1 MLPFETLLKRKKR
14 RERDVKTALTTLT
27 SERGELSQLKTDK
40 QTALGDLPGQL
51 ETAKGKRDLEEQSLI
66 SERDAKKIEM
76 EGTWDPKTQT
86 GTGKKGAIEALKL
99 EKKGTLG
106 GIAEQIG
113 HWNPETRKGSGLVE
127 KLVLATE
134 DYNKAYQTYTT
145 AEGKFAET
153 ASGKLMSGFKEKY
166 GRYDPELAQAYKG
179 EIETKMKEDP
189 LWSKKGEIETARGK
203 LNKRLKDLGKSP
215 NMFWAEIGDDDSV
228 KFYGDDATF
237 DLMRH
242 AKPIDGMGFK
252 ELLFQ
257 EASSKKYFGNYEK
270 EISTAQSDY
279 EKQFEVAYGTSPGR
293 TAIRGGGRG
302 GGRVIAGDS
311 NKFKKIYETQEEWKK
326 RTKQESF
333 DEWLGRTKA
342 DVTYD
347 TGTKTESF
355 GDWRTRTK
363 QKSFD
368 DWLKEGH
375 DIEKYDEGVDVESFG
390 DWRSR
395 TKQESFEQYIARV
408 GSKDESGAE
417 LSKPQA
423 MERYHKDLASKYK
436 TGLESGDVLKTP
448 YKIPVH
454 LTKPQAQEKYQ
465 KDLAGK
471 YKAGL
476 ESGDVLT
483 TEFKTPVYKSKEET
497 MALYTDEMTGK
508 YTKALKEGNLEITG
522 YEKVDA
528 TDYETFLK
536 NVESSSAIMDEKK
549 PIIDTTKATLGE
561 WDPDTKKG
569 TGLMGDYGT
578 KEIEYDTKITDTGTT
593 WDTNITTTVGEYDTE
608 IEGLDKKHGIPGLE
622 GEIEDVSEEFDPK
635 ISDQETD
642 ISTIY
647 EPAHTGAKTA
657 LTALTRRIKK
667 YELLGLGRN
676 QQTKETSTYRRPQ
689 LGYGAGYV
697 RR

>member
-1 MLPFETLLKRKKR
+1 MLPFETLLKRKKT

-27 SERGELSQLKTDK
+27 SERGELSQLQTDRL
-40 QTALGDLPGQL
+40 TALGDLPGQL
-51 ETAKGKRDLEEQSLI
+51 ETAQGKRDLEEQELI
-66 SERDAKKIEM
+66 SSRDTKKIEM

-99 EKKGTLG
+99 EKNGTLKP
-106 GIAEQIG
+106 IAEQIG
-113 HWNPETRKGSGLVE
+113 YWNPETRKGSGLAE

-166 GRYDPELAQAYKG
+166 SGYNPELAQAYKG
-179 EIETKMKEDP
+179 EIEKKMKEDP
-189 LWSKKGEIETARGK
+189 MWSKKGEIETARGK

-215 NMFWAEIGDDDSV
+215 NMFWAEIGDDGSP

-242 AKPIDGMGFK
+242 AKPIDGMGFE
-252 ELLFQ
+252 ELLYQ
-257 EASSKKYFGNYEK
+257 EASSKKYFGTYEK

-279 EKQFEVAYGTSPGR
+279 EKQYEIAYGTSPGR
-293 TAIRGGGRG
+293 SAIRGGGRG
-302 GGRVIAGDS
+302 GGRVTGDS
-311 NKFKKIYETQEEWKK
+311 TKFKKIYETQEEWKK

-333 DEWLGRTKA
+333 DDWLGRTKA

-363 QKSFD
+363 Q
-368 DWLKEGH
+368 
-375 DIEKYDEGVDVESFG
+375 
-390 DWRSR
+390 
-395 TKQESFEQYIARV
+395 ESFEDYIARV

-423 MERYHKDLASKYK
+423 MER
-436 TGLESGDVLKTP
+436 
-448 YKIPVH
+448 
-454 LTKPQAQEKYQ
+454 YQ

-497 MALYTDEMTGK
+497 MALYTGEMTGK

-522 YEKVDA
+522 YEKVAD
-528 TDYETFLK
+528 TDYETFVK
-536 NVESSSAIMDEKK
+536 NTESSSAIMDEKK

-569 TGLMGDYGT
+569 TGLIGDLKT
-578 KEIEYDTKITDTGTT
+578 KEIEYDTKITDTGTS

-622 GEIEDVSEEFDPK
+622 EDIEDIGEPYDTK

>member
-27 SERGELSQLKTDK
+27 SERGELSQLQTDRL
-40 QTALGDLPGQL
+40 TALGDLPGQL
-51 ETAKGKRDLEEQSLI
+51 ETAKGKRDLEET
-66 SERDAKKIEM
+66 EM
-76 EGTWDPKTQT
+76 LGTWDPKTQT

-106 GIAEQIG
+106 GIAEKIG
-113 HWNPETRKGSGLVE
+113 YWDPETRKGSGLAE

-166 GRYDPELAQAYKG
+166 GRYDPKLAQTYKG
-179 EIETKMKEDP
+179 EIEKKMKEDP
-189 LWSKKGEIETARGK
+189 MWSKKGEIETARGK

-215 NMFWAEIGDDDSV
+215 NMFWAEIGDDGSP

-242 AKPIDGMGFK
+242 AKPIDGMGFE
-252 ELLFQ
+252 ELLYQ
-257 EASSKKYFGNYEK
+257 EASSKKYFGTYEK

-279 EKQFEVAYGTSPGR
+279 EKQFELAYGTSPGR
-293 TAIRGGGRG
+293 SAIRGGGRG
-302 GGRVIAGDS
+302 GGRVQAGDS
-311 NKFKKIYETQEEWKK
+311 TKFKNIYETQEEWKK

-333 DEWLGRTKA
+333 ED
-342 DVTYD
+342 
-347 TGTKTESF
+347 
-355 GDWRTRTK
+355 
-363 QKSFD
+363 
-368 DWLKEGH
+368 
-375 DIEKYDEGVDVESFG
+375 
-390 DWRSR
+390 
-395 TKQESFEQYIARV
+395 YIARV

-423 MERYHKDLASKYK
+423 MS
-436 TGLESGDVLKTP
+436 
-448 YKIPVH
+448 
-454 LTKPQAQEKYQ
+454 
-465 KDLAGK
+465 
-471 YKAGL
+471 
-476 ESGDVLT
+476 
-483 TEFKTPVYKSKEET
+483 
-497 MALYTDEMTGK
+497 LYTGEMTGK

-522 YEKVDA
+522 YEKIDA
-528 TDYETFLK
+528 TDYETFVK

-569 TGLMGDYGT
+569 TGLIGDLKT
-578 KEIEYDTKITDTGTT
+578 KEIEYDTKITDTGTE
-593 WDTNITTTVGEYDTE
+593 WDTK

-622 GEIEDVSEEFDPK
+622 GEIEDVGEEFDTK

-689 LGYGAGYV
+689 LGYGSGYV